1 MARQEATNI
10 FSDGLM
16 NDLHP
21 INTPK
26 SVLTDCL
33 NGTYITYNGNEFI
46 LQNDMGNYKLKN
58 CRLPVNF
65 IPVGVKSYADILYIV
80 SYSPITKE
88 VEIGSYPAPQSIFTA
103 GDSPN
108 KVAKEND
115 LAPFQWEET
124 KLEWEYNDLITQK
137 KKALFVFTDVNE
149 ETFKLNP
156 GDEFKF
162 TGDLP
167 TLDFTYQHLNFYIL
181 DEDNK
186 LYDLDDTLIYKED
199 SKGQFSLIAT
209 TMNKVFWETP
219 GWLAAQYDLYVP
231 DKFNLNIRS
240 LNVPEFLVKDGSNVA
255 TLDDS
260 LINWKP
266 AKNHFKVSL
275 DLSSQTIITDSF
287 FQAEL
292 ERYRT
297 DSVTFQDLYI
307 RYIIR
312 TSDNDNPPGEYGN
325 LIGVIGNEIDYKN
338 SDSKFKTEQDE
349 TGNFI
354 YIDIPCIKHN
364 YQDDILTAYTNV
376 SVIWDFAN
384 PVNAEGEIDLTNY
397 KGAIELTAYPILN
410 QNGQILKYTQF
421 ASTQRYQ
428 LNNLKNTNDINIA
441 NSVYK
446 WAIDSDSLTI
456 SFNIDGP
463 FINALNFEGFYGI
476 TKLVKNKRNASLYCL
491 PWDDGDTVNV
501 GEQIEPDWIP
511 ISNLSVYG
519 QNTVNYTE
527 NMTIKED
534 GLYAFSVKL
543 LQEGQQIALKHFL
556 LIPSELFNE
565 YFGTYDHYRNL
576 TYNNWVGKYIET
588 LSNASLNLE
597 SFSPQLSDDITVT
610 YKWNNNLEP
619 IPVDKPDTE
628 SWESVINKI
637 FTNQYGEYHDTTGW
651 ILSDTPASEDK
662 LNLYFQFGLAKG
674 SSVTVTLPDKIL
686 TGNLWNPQ
694 ISITASLKQ
703 NYDEPLINIESDID
717 KTGQL
722 SKPSIEILTEGSSTT
737 VSVTNQT
744 TQYKEKKLSCP
755 YYNDYNDTRK
765 YYANTYRKF
774 VIKASNGSSDD
785 RNVYCN
791 YSYSDAPTKIYCD
804 TAAPKKT
811 WVELNKGLVSS
822 EFSSTFGSDFACR
835 PVILKAQQNRG
846 GVNMRITR
854 GDKNIANDFSDT
866 LIMAEKDQNVSQN
879 APSGIIMKAISN
891 LTTKALPCY
900 ILLTDKNGNYDKI
913 RGFLAQLATV
923 VCYDYGADKTGNF
936 AYFTSTKE
944 FTTNETIT
952 VNQYNLTV
960 KIEKLAFT
968 ENINWINNP
977 TISVANNIEAYT
989 LLTVTAVESKKVVS
1003 NLPLNQQLTISFDYI
1018 EKEAFQ
1024 DLVDAI
1030 NSVVKNNNDNFTTL
1044 SANNET
1050 NIPYKRIEDKKDWP
1064 FNSEVMEY
1072 PNKDDLNQVA
1082 WTDTFDNYFN
1092 KINTGS
1098 DWSVSNIC
1106 YYTSSNEVLR
1116 AVTTKNPNESGKI
1129 DIAYFIDNTLNA

>member
-1 MARQEATNI
+1 MARQETTSI

-16 NDLHP
+16 SDLHP

-58 CRLPVNF
+58 CKLPVNF

-80 SYSPITKE
+80 SYNPITKE
-88 VEIGSYPAPQSIFTA
+88 VEIGSYPAPQSIFTT
-103 GDSPN
+103 GDEPSKIAN
-108 KVAKEND
+108 END

-199 SKGQFSLIAT
+199 SKGQFSLTAT

-266 AKNHFKVSL
+266 AKNHFKVSF
-275 DLSSQTIITDSF
+275 DLSSQTIITDPF

-312 TSDNDNPPGEYGN
+312 TSDKDNPPGEYGS

-376 SVIWDFAN
+376 SIIWDFTN

-428 LNNLKNTNDINIA
+428 LNNLKNTNDIDIA
-441 NSVYK
+441 DSVYK
-446 WAIDSDSLTI
+446 WAIDNDSLTI

-476 TKLVKNKRNASLYCL
+476 TKLKTYWNDKTHYCF
-491 PWDDGDTVNV
+491 PWDDGSATSI
-501 GEQIEPDWIP
+501 GEQTEPDWIP

-527 NMTIKED
+527 NMSIKED

-597 SFSPQLSDDITVT
+597 SFSPQLSDSITVT
-610 YKWNNNLEP
+610 YKWNNDLEP
-619 IPVDKPDTE
+619 KPVDQPDNNE
-628 SWESVINKI
+628 SWESVINSI
-637 FTNQYGEYHDTTGW
+637 FAGKYSSYYNATGW
-651 ILSDTPASEDK
+651 IFSDTPAAEDK
-662 LNLYFQFGLAKG
+662 LNLYFQFGLDEE

-694 ISITASLKQ
+694 ISIIAALKQ
-703 NYDEPLINIESDID
+703 NYDEPLINIKSDID

-744 TQYKEKKLSCP
+744 SYYKEKIISCP
-755 YYNDYNDTRK
+755 YYDEYKNLQSGGNKTYLWIEAYNGSNYERTVYGQYSYNNGSTK
-765 YYANTYRKF
+765 YYQT
-774 VIKASNGSSDD
+774 KAEKKDWVKLNEGSIS
-785 RNVYCN
+785 
-791 YSYSDAPTKIYCD
+791 
-804 TAAPKKT
+804 
-811 WVELNKGLVSS
+811 
-822 EFSSTFGSDFACR
+822 SDFASGIGNTFTCK
-835 PVILKAQQNRG
+835 PVILNVKQNKG
-846 GVNMRITR
+846 GALNVRITKSDRSSENDR
-854 GDKNIANDFSDT
+854 GQT
-866 LIMAEKDQNVSQN
+866 LIYANNKQSNTQSQS
-879 APSGIIMKAISN
+879 SGIMMKGVVSGQN
-891 LTTKALPCY
+891 KALPCY
-900 ILLTDKNGNYDKI
+900 IQLTNAEGNNTKI
-913 RGFLAQLATV
+913 KDFLAQLATV
-923 VCYDYGADKTGNF
+923 VCYDYGTDKTGNF
-936 AYFTSTKE
+936 AYFTLTKE
-944 FTTNETIT
+944 FATNETIT
-952 VNQYNLTV
+952 VNQYNLIV
-960 KIEKLAFT
+960 KIEELAFT

-977 TISVANNIEAYT
+977 TISVSNNIEAYN
-989 LLTVTAVESKKVVS
+989 LLTVTAVESKKAVS
-1003 NLPLNQQLTISFDYI
+1003 NLPLNQQLTVSFDYAK
-1018 EKEAFQ
+1018 KEVFQ
-1024 DLVDAI
+1024 NLIDAI
-1030 NSVVKNNNDNFTTL
+1030 TSVINDNNTDFKNL
-1044 SANNET
+1044 SDDNNSTKE
-1050 NIPYKRIEDKKDWP
+1050 YDRIEPDGKWP
-1064 FNSEVMEY
+1064 LDVEY
-1072 PNKDDLNQVA
+1072 PQVNPA
-1082 WTDTFDNYFN
+1082 NVQWTDNFFNFFN
-1092 KINTGS
+1092 KISSGGK
-1098 DWSVSNIC
+1098 WGPSNIC
-1106 YYTSSNEVLR
+1106 YVVDSNDVLR
-1116 AVTTKNPNESGKI
+1116 VITTDHEENSGKL
-1129 DIAYFIDNTLNA
+1129 DIAYFIERQLN